1 MSEHITHIA
10 VYEDTARLI
19 AADSENFPAAFP
31 YSIKNAYDSGLFC
44 SGSRGNHL
52 FAVPILEKYKGQ
64 KPEQLGEKAQE
75 QIAGALG
82 WLSHR
87 ASDLQMKPLF
97 RILEDKNHPVFE
109 DNECQMYHD
118 AITFKEVYKGGTV
131 STGSKYEKLSPATL
145 SHQMKGT
152 PAAEHINVTPTE
164 NIITHYFM
172 SEFARL
178 QNLKDEED
186 INQFADNIIQN
197 SQNLYEDLRIYIN
210 AFQDPE
216 YHKLTAYIYNDNMYD
231 EEDSII
237 KIVRDMQLFDEYPDS
252 NTLKEALQTSEDQ
265 SQYAQALKKGYD
277 FLHAAGRFYNNNMD
291 KSDLYDFYGIYTESH
306 RI

>member
-1 MSEHITHIA
+1 MSEHITHVA
-10 VYEDTARLI
+10 VYEDTARLM
-19 AADSENFPAAFP
+19 AADKENFPAAFP
-31 YSIKNAYDSGLFC
+31 FSIKNAYDSGLFC

-64 KPEQLGEKAQE
+64 PPGELDEKALE
-75 QIAGALG
+75 QISGALG

-97 RILEDKNHPVFE
+97 RVLEDKNHPVFH

-118 AITFKEVYKGGTV
+118 AISFKEVYKGGTI

-152 PAAEHINVTPTE
+152 PAAEHLNVTPAE
-164 NIITHYFM
+164 NVFTHYYM
-172 SEFARL
+172 SEFTRL
-178 QNLKDEED
+178 QNLRDDDD
-186 INQFADNIIQN
+186 INQFAENIIQN

-231 EEDSII
+231 EEDSLI
-237 KIVRDMQLFDEYPDS
+237 KIVRDIQLFDQYPDS
-252 NTLKEALQTSEDQ
+252 DTLKKALQTSEGQ

-277 FLHAAGRFYNNNMD
+277 FLFAAGKFYNGNMD
-291 KSDLYDFYGIYTESH
+291 KSDLYDFYGIFTESH